1 MIDEVYVYCPVCD
14 GDAVIIDGRARAG
27 HFLLVCDE
35 CNVEIIPRGSPDT
48 FQETVEA
55 LKTKVND
62 EEMAYQYGDGYV
74 FEEWNSND

>member
-35 CNVEIIPRGSPDT
+35 CNVEIIPRGSD
-48 FQETVEA
+48 FA
-55 LKTKVND
+55 
-62 EEMAYQYGDGYV
+62 
-74 FEEWNSND
+74 